1 MKKTPLGGRQH
12 IIEST
17 DRKNVSLTI
26 IPTPYHFIAGGDN
39 R

>member
-1 MKKTPLGGRQH
+1 MKKTPFWGRQH

-17 DRKNVSLTI
+17 DRKKVSLTI
-26 IPTPYHFIAGGDN
+26 IPALYHFVTGGDN